1 MKKRNTEN
9 GVQENDVQGKIV
21 LINRMQAYSL
31 YRVRGR
37 DIDEE
42 QRSYIKKEN
51 KKVHFGLNNIFQIQ
65 IKYCATNISIRHPS
79 FRNYR

>member
-65 IKYCATNISIRHPS
+65 IKYRATNISIRHPS